1 MQSFFESA
9 WFTIIYSLL
18 LLLSIAGG
26 YILARNQY
34 LKKQKAW
41 KPSGTENAIIGF
53 YSLLLSFA
61 LLSSGNAN
69 KERTNLIHQHAD
81 ALSAIYRES
90 TLSPDSVTRV
100 IRERLVAIL
109 TAKLESVNQKAK
121 DEDIVSDTKTDS
133 LYGRL
138 HSDIKQMATLKV
150 ITPDEHRFYI
160 DKLNA
165 AIALDYHIQYSEL
178 ERTPITIMI
187 LLIGGSFLIGVLI
200 GFTNGFNE
208 EHHFLIPFIFFVLT
222 SLTVISIRDLDNPT
236 VGWIRPS
243 YKNYENMLMD
253 IRN

>member
-1 MQSFFESA
+1 MQSFFESV
-9 WFTIIYSLL
+9 WFTTIYPLL

-26 YILARNQY
+26 YILARSQY
-34 LKKQKAW
+34 LKKQVW

-61 LLSSGNAN
+61 LLSSGNAH
-69 KERTNLIHQHAD
+69 KERTNLVHQHAD

-90 TLSPDSVTRV
+90 ELSSDSVTGV
-100 IRERLVAIL
+100 IRESLVAIL
-109 TAKLESVNQKAK
+109 TTKLESINQKAK

-133 LYGRL
+133 LYGKL
-138 HSDIKQMATLKV
+138 HSDIKQMARLKV
-150 ITPDEHRFYI
+150 ITPEENRFYI
-160 DKLNA
+160 DKLNV

-187 LLIGGSFLIGVLI
+187 LLIGGSFLIGILI

-253 IRN
+253 IKN

>member
-1 MQSFFESA
+1 MQFFFESP
-9 WFTIIYSLL
+9 WFTIVYSLL

-26 YILARNQY
+26 YVLARSQY

-81 ALSAIYRES
+81 ALGAIYRES
-90 TLSPDSVTRV
+90 KLSSDSVTGIV
-100 IRERLVAIL
+100 RERLVAIL
-109 TAKLESVNQKAK
+109 TTKLALANQKVS
-121 DEDIVSDTKTDS
+121 DEEIVSDTKTDS
-133 LYGRL
+133 LYDQL
-138 HSDIKQMATLKV
+138 HSDIKQMARLRV
-150 ITPDEHRFYI
+150 ITPEENRFYT
-160 DKLNA
+160 DKINA
-165 AIALDYHIQYSEL
+165 AIALDYRIQYSEL

-208 EHHFLIPFIFFVLT
+208 EHHFLIPIIFFVLT

-243 YKNYENMLMD
+243 YTNYENMLMD
-253 IRN
+253 IKD